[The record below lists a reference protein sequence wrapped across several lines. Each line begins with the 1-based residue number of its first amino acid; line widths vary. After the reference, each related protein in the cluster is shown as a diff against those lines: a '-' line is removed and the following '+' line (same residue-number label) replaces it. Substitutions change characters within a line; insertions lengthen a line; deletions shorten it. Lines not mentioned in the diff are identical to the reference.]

1 MPTDTDT
8 YDRCNGRLRSNGES
22 PDEKAEPGEWAGEG
36 YCQRPAGEGTSHNGE
51 GRCKLHGGADGIGRP
66 VETGLHSEL
75 RDDLRE
81 YVEQA
86 ATMDAPG
93 DLRGELAVL
102 RGLLY
107 DYLNG
112 NDGLERD
119 DVDAA
124 HKLLKEIRRTSDTI
138 HKQLQ
143 RERLTKQEE
152 EKLFTT
158 FAKIVRQYVPE
169 EDRDSALDQL
179 ESVAAGGGRRALES
193 EF

>member
-152 EKLFTT
+152 EKLFAT
-158 FAKIVRQYVPE
+158 FAKIIRQYVPE
-169 EDRDSALDQL
+169 SDRDDALDQL
-179 ESVAAGGGRRALES
+179 EATASGGGRRALES